1 LKLPDLD
8 DRIVAEI
15 TVIPLFRHLQ
25 RAPVFARSAHAD
37 ALRAVTGMS
46 KCRRTASSNPL
57 IAAVVLLMLLFQS
70 FRHHFTDIVQIKS
83 RKPRIDLILII
94 RRLRVRLGKPV

>member
-1 LKLPDLD
+1 MPTYRQFQSALLL
-8 DRIVAEI
+8 IS
-15 TVIPLFRHLQ
+15 
-25 RAPVFARSAHAD
+25 FA
-37 ALRAVTGMS
+37 LG
-46 KCRRTASSNPL
+46 
-57 IAAVVLLMLLFQS
+57 AAVVLLMLLFQS

>member
-1 LKLPDLD
+1 MP
-8 DRIVAEI
+8 
-15 TVIPLFRHLQ
+15 
-25 RAPVFARSAHAD
+25 
-37 ALRAVTGMS
+37 
-46 KCRRTASSNPL
+46 TAGSNPL